1 MLTAGEDS
9 PRLKAKN
16 ALGSTIKVLT
26 TINHM
31 RRCSNEVWSLKK
43 YYTIIKIITF
53 YAEDFFFEIS
63 DTKPLLEKNDRLT
76 FFFES
81 DKQILREVIE
91 SDWMHEIPKE
101 N

>member
-16 ALGSTIKVLT
+16 ALGSTIKST
-26 TINHM
+26 YNDKSYEKM
-31 RRCSNEVWSLKK
+31 QQWSLIFKK
-43 YYTIIKIITF
+43 VLYDYQND
-53 YAEDFFFEIS
+53 Y
-63 DTKPLLEKNDRLT
+63 LLIFLRSQTQDPCSKKWQID